1 MRKFLLSTALALGLS
16 VQAQALSV
24 FDAANYVQNLLTAVR
39 TLQIITNQ
47 VKSLANEAL
56 SLEYMARDLARLDF
70 LAPVEEALAEINA
83 LMARARGIAF
93 EIGAVEAE
101 FSRLFPREYSAAVT
115 TDALVIDARAR
126 WQHQMDALRQAMLAQ
141 AQVVTRVRTDTDM
154 LRRLLAESQGAA
166 GNLQVQQAGN
176 QLLGFLGA
184 QQLQTQSLMAAQF
197 RAQALEEARAAMS
210 EEQARAQLQR
220 FLGDGVAY
228 RAP

>member
-1 MRKFLLSTALALGLS
+1 MRKLLLSTALALGL
-16 VQAQALSV
+16 AAPTQALSV
-24 FDAANYVQNLLTAVR
+24 FDAANYTQNLLSAVR
-39 TLQIITNQ
+39 ALQMITNQ
-47 VKSLANEAL
+47 IKSLANEAMM
-56 SLEYMARDLARLDF
+56 LENMARDLARLDF
-70 LAPVEEALAEINA
+70 LAPVEEALGEINA

-93 EIGAVEAE
+93 EVSATEAE
-101 FSRLFPREYSAAVT
+101 FTRLFPREYGAAIT
-115 TDALVIDARAR
+115 TDALVMDAKSR

-141 AQVVTRVRTDTDM
+141 AQIVTRVRTDTDM
-154 LRRLLAESQGAA
+154 LGRLLAQSQGAA

-197 RAQALEEARAAMS
+197 RAQALEEARTAMS

-228 RAP
+228 KAP

>member
-1 MRKFLLSTALALGLS
+1 MRKFLISTALALSL
-16 VQAQALSV
+16 ALPANALSV

-93 EIGAVEAE
+93 EIGAAEAE
-101 FSRLFPREYSAAVT
+101 FSRLFPREYGAAVT

-197 RAQALEEARAAMS
+197 RAQALEEARTAMS

-228 RAP
+228 KAP